1 MIFFLKIEIFVYIKT
16 RRTSIS
22 DIGLSL
28 VSRIPYSHSWY
39 NIGIN
44 SKYYYLDY
52 RENFENSVLVMTTFI
67 NEISIFRKII
77 KTRGKK
83 LVFIGRFYSML
94 HKLVKF
100 DKILVVSFASFHRVT
115 KYTFNILVCVH
126 VVIRS
131 KPTSLY
137 LGSRCRYLWN
147 LHRINSRGIK
157 SGF

>member
-83 LVFIGRFYSML
+83 LVFYRAFL
-94 HKLVKF
+94 F
-100 DKILVVSFASFHRVT
+100 NVT
-115 KYTFNILVCVH
+115 YARE
-126 VVIRS
+126 IR
-131 KPTSLY
+131 
-137 LGSRCRYLWN
+137 
-147 LHRINSRGIK
+147 
-157 SGF
+157 